1 MKSVCVCLNL
11 HVHIFALVAAFHNR
25 LTLAPPLLGLQAFI
39 VREAEAMIGEP
50 DPNRVMVW
58 FTNRRTKY
66 KKHHGV
72 LPVRDTPSFPPK
84 SLLPLC
90 LAVLLFCARVRCRCC
105 FCCCFFCAAWAHLLL
120 LLLLLCNL
128 RFSPLA
134 QTPPLL
140 LLTPPG
146 IAGETRGRSPRN
158 RREAPARPRQPEAA
172 AVGCGVG

>member
-1 MKSVCVCLNL
+1 M
-11 HVHIFALVAAFHNR
+11 
-25 LTLAPPLLGLQAFI
+25 
-39 VREAEAMIGEP
+39 REAEAMIGEP

-90 LAVLLFCARVRCRCC
+90 LAVLLFCARVRCCRC
-105 FCCCFFCAAWAHLLL
+105 FRCCFFCAAWARLLL

-128 RFSPLA
+128 RFDFSA
-134 QTPPLL
+134 R
-140 LLTPPG
+140 
-146 IAGETRGRSPRN
+146 AN
-158 RREAPARPRQPEAA
+158 APA
-172 AVGCGVG
+172 AVLS